1 MGKKVGRNDPCPCGS
16 GKKYKNCCLGKQE
29 KTDNIISFP
38 NKGSLNSHKTAEPIE
53 SIDASFQEN
62 WQNQNTNQ
70 HFEKGDN
77 SAFRNEDF
85 NDDEFDDINEYDI
98 QQMIEQ
104 FGFSSKA
111 ELLLALQAYY
121 EMIEERSSQPHFD
134 PETIPSFEEFLETK
148 GNKVTE
154 KLKELKDILEN
165 REFSSEEGMQ
175 AFLSDYP
182 IQQNNLPVDDFFGLS
197 LAQMKKILDRNS
209 INSVAVKD
217 IVKIS
222 DSIKDEDVLKAPIIQ
237 KLLFIADWFHES
249 DGRLPLTSSRNIR
262 PKYVQSYYQ
271 RFFADHPIL
280 SKINREYRAVELQV
294 LRFFL
299 SDHNYIEERKTFIR
313 LNEDGLTALSRESSL
328 SSLYKEILVYL
339 LEKFAW
345 TYLVPEL
352 DEASETFEFIQ
363 DSAIFSL
370 FILKE
375 IAENYISHPYLYDN
389 FLRAFPQYD
398 PYRINRRK
406 EDYSDSHIS
415 EEYEQESLKMI
426 VYRKLFLEF
435 FAENL
440 GLLEIRT
447 SPFIGTQH
455 RESKKSMLDKNYE
468 FDFSDD
474 SEGKY
479 DSTDDT
485 SFQDQEV
492 KQGKQGEQVDQ
503 DRQAVKDDQAE
514 FDEYVKSIDFWRY
527 RTTPLFHAVF
537 RWFDEQ
543 KA

>member
-1 MGKKVGRNDPCPCGS
+1 MGKKIGRNDPCPCGS

-38 NKGSLNSHKTAEPIE
+38 NKGSLNSHNTAEPTE
-53 SIDASFQEN
+53 PADASFQAAEHN
-62 WQNQNTNQ
+62 KNMNQY
-70 HFEKGDN
+70 FEHGGN

-85 NDDEFDDINEYDI
+85 NDDEFDDFNEYDI
-98 QQMIEQ
+98 QQLIKQ

-121 EMIEERSSQPHFD
+121 EMVEERSSQPHFD
-134 PETIPSFEEFLETK
+134 PETFPSFEEFLETK
-148 GNKVTE
+148 GNKATE
-154 KLKELKDILEN
+154 KLNELKDILEN
-165 REFSSEEGMQ
+165 REFSSEEEMQ

-197 LAQMKKILDRNS
+197 PAQMKKILERKS
-209 INSVAVKD
+209 ITSAELKD

-237 KLLFIADWFHES
+237 KLLFIADWFHEN

-271 RFFADHPIL
+271 RFFADHPIF
-280 SKINREYRAVELQV
+280 SKINREYRAPELHV

-313 LNEDGLTALSRESSL
+313 LNEDGLTALSREASL
-328 SSLYKEILVYL
+328 SSLYKEILIYL
-339 LEKFAW
+339 LEEFAW

-352 DEASETFEFIQ
+352 DEVSETFDFIQ

-375 IAENYISHPYLYDN
+375 KAGNYISHPDLYDN
-389 FLRAFPQYD
+389 FLRAFPEYD
-398 PYRINRRK
+398 PYCISRRRG
-406 EDYSDSHIS
+406 DFSDSHKS
-415 EEYEQESLKMI
+415 EENEHESLEMI
-426 VYRKLFLEF
+426 FYRKLLLEF

-440 GLLEIRT
+440 GLLEIKT
-447 SPFIGTQH
+447 PPFIGTQH
-455 RESKKSMLDKNYE
+455 RESDQSKLDKNYE
-468 FDFSDD
+468 FDFLDDSSDD
-474 SEGKY
+474 S
-479 DSTDDT
+479 
-485 SFQDQEV
+485 SFQDEEN
-492 KQGKQGEQVDQ
+492 KQGKQDEQD
-503 DRQAVKDDQAE
+503 E
-514 FDEYVKSIDFWRY
+514 FDLYVDSIDLRMY

-543 KA
+543 KT